1 MAQVAVEYANH
12 VAILM
17 PMGGV
22 NDADVDADVDAG
34 GDVVVDA
41 VVDSVVEEALAPVR
55 DITQLPVA
63 DHVEAFTDTHQRL
76 RNLLTSSDDDPTA
89 A

>member
-22 NDADVDADVDAG
+22 NDADVDAG
-34 GDVVVDA
+34 VDA
-41 VVDSVVEEALAPVR
+41 VVDPVVEEALAPVR

-63 DHVEAFTDTHQRL
+63 DHVEAFTDTHQHL
-76 RNLLTSSDDDPTA
+76 RHLLTSPDDDPTA

>member
-22 NDADVDADVDAG
+22 NDADVDAGVGAG
-34 GDVVVDA
+34 VDA

-55 DITQLPVA
+55 DITQVPVA
-63 DHVEAFTDTHQRL
+63 DHVEAFTDTHQLL
-76 RNLLTSSDDDPTA
+76 RNLLTSPDDDPTA

>member
-22 NDADVDADVDAG
+22 NDTDVDAG
-34 GDVVVDA
+34 DGDGVDAGVDA

-63 DHVEAFTDTHQRL
+63 DHVEAFTDTHQLL

>member
-1 MAQVAVEYANH
+1 MAQVAVENTNH

-22 NDADVDADVDAG
+22 NDADVDAG
-34 GDVVVDA
+34 GDVVVD
-41 VVDSVVEEALAPVR
+41 SVVEKALAPVR

>member
-22 NDADVDADVDAG
+22 NDADVDAG
-34 GDVVVDA
+34 VDA

-63 DHVEAFTDTHQRL
+63 DHVEAFTDTHQLL
-76 RNLLTSSDDDPTA
+76 RNLLTSPDDDPTA

>member
-1 MAQVAVEYANH
+1 MAQVAVENTNH
-12 VAILM
+12 EAILM

-34 GDVVVDA
+34 GDV

-76 RNLLTSSDDDPTA
+76 LNLLTSSDDDPTA

>member
-1 MAQVAVEYANH
+1 MAQVAVKYANH

-17 PMGGV
+17 PMGEV
-22 NDADVDADVDAG
+22 NDADVEAGVDAL
-34 GDVVVDA
+34 
-41 VVDSVVEEALAPVR
+41 VDSVVEEALAPVR

-63 DHVEAFTDTHQRL
+63 DHVGAFIDTHQRL

>member
-1 MAQVAVEYANH
+1 MAQVAVKYANH

-22 NDADVDADVDAG
+22 NDADVDAG
-34 GDVVVDA
+34 VDA

-76 RNLLTSSDDDPTA
+76 RNLLTSPDDDPTA

>member
-1 MAQVAVEYANH
+1 MAQVAVENTNH
-12 VAILM
+12 VAIVM

-22 NDADVDADVDAG
+22 NDADVDPGDGAG
-34 GDVVVDA
+34 VDA

-55 DITQLPVA
+55 YITQLPVA
-63 DHVEAFTDTHQRL
+63 DHVEAFADTHQRL
-76 RNLLTSSDDDPTA
+76 RNLLTSPDDDPTA

>member
-22 NDADVDADVDAG
+22 NDADVDAG
-34 GDVVVDA
+34 GDVVVDS

-76 RNLLTSSDDDPTA
+76 RNLLTSPDDDPTA